1 MCSLVK
7 NSESQRSRKRCAL
20 SGREDKK
27 MGDAVCGLH
36 HPNGSTSYETTMHYI
51 VIVSMM
57 YPGSSGKIFAVL
69 LIKLKKMIKFY
80 I

>member
-1 MCSLVK
+1 
-7 NSESQRSRKRCAL
+7 
-20 SGREDKK
+20 
-27 MGDAVCGLH
+27 
-36 HPNGSTSYETTMHYI
+36 
-51 VIVSMM
+51 MM